1 MKLTCTGRK
10 VSLKEAFLQRA
21 QTKLAKLDKF
31 FSPQAQAQVTV
42 TVEKGWQT
50 VELTVKDKGYTC
62 RAEKSADRMEDAL
75 DAAYDLLER
84 RIVKNRKRLSDRLAQ
99 PAMVNF
105 EAQTPTDAGE
115 EEAYVPVR
123 EKHFSVKPVTVE
135 EAILEVD
142 RYLDTAFLSG
152 LHEISIIHGK
162 GTGALRAGLHD
173 YLKRNKHVKTFRL
186 GAFGEGE
193 AGVTVV
199 TLK

>member
-31 FSPQAQAQVTV
+31 FSPEAQAQVTV
-42 TVEKGWQT
+42 TVEKDWQT

-99 PAMVNF
+99 PAMVAF
-105 EAQTPTDAGE
+105 EPEMPAAAEE

-123 EKHFSVKPVTVE
+123 EKHFSVKPATVE
-135 EAILEVD
+135 EAILEMNL
-142 RYLDTAFLSG
+142 RPA
-152 LHEISIIHGK
+152 
-162 GTGALRAGLHD
+162 GAGAV
-173 YLKRNKHVKTFRL
+173 KRI
-186 GAFGEGE
+186 
-193 AGVTVV
+193 
-199 TLK
+199 

>member
-10 VSLKEAFLQRA
+10 VSLKEAFCNAPRQNLPSWISS
-21 QTKLAKLDKF
+21 F
-31 FSPQAQAQVTV
+31 PPQAQAQVTV

-135 EAILEVD
+135 EAILEMNLWGTSSFCSAAPIQT
-142 RYLDTAFLSG
+142 RCRRCTAATTAPTACWCRSAEDVQNAGPASRPRPFY
-152 LHEISIIHGK
+152 GK
-162 GTGALRAGLHD
+162 RG
-173 YLKRNKHVKTFRL
+173 KR
-186 GAFGEGE
+186 
-193 AGVTVV
+193 
-199 TLK
+199 